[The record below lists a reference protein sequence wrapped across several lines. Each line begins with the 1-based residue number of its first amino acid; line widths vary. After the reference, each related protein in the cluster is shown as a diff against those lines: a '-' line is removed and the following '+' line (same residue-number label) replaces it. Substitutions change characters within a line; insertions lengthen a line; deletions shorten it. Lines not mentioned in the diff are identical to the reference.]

1 METRGKILLADDNE
15 ELLELLGGS
24 LQDEGFE
31 VKLAKNGAEALKILE
46 EEDFDLILTDVVMHN
61 VSGKELLEKV
71 QETKEYISVIL
82 MTAYAN
88 IDDAVACMKYGAFHY
103 LPKPVRLDEP
113 KVMKLIEEAIEKTR
127 LKKENKLL
135 KEKLKQLEESKTL
148 NIITVNQSMKNL
160 LERLKKVALFD
171 YPVLITG
178 ESGTG
183 KELFARAIHE
193 LSPRKDKPFIAINC
207 ASISPEIMEAEFFG
221 YKKGAFTGADKDKK
235 GVIEEADGGTL
246 FLDEIGEMPLNI
258 QSKFLR
264 FLQEK
269 KIRRIGEAVEKTI
282 NVRIIS
288 ATNRD
293 LEKLVKEGKFR
304 QDLYF
309 RISNIKIHIPPLR
322 ERRDDIPALIYHFI
336 EKFNKE
342 NAETKIIKGI
352 TPEALEILIN
362 YDWPGNVREL
372 EGAVSS
378 ACIFA
383 NEYINVEDLPDYI
396 IANSKNEFSF
406 AYNEA
411 KKTNEKKFMEKYLR
425 MLLTITKGNITQ
437 AAKLAEIERQSLQKL
452 LKKFKVNPE
461 EFRKRK

>member
-1 METRGKILLADDNE
+1 MENRGKILLVDDNE

-71 QETKEYISVIL
+71 KEKKGYISVIL

-88 IDDAVACMKYGAFHY
+88 IDDAVACMKNGAFHY

-127 LKKENKLL
+127 LKKENILL
-135 KEKLKQLEESKTL
+135 KEKLKQLEENKVSQ
-148 NIITVNQSMKNL
+148 IITVNKSMKNL

-183 KELFARAIHE
+183 KELFAKAIHQ

-235 GVIEEADGGTL
+235 GVIEEANGGTL
-246 FLDEIGEMPLNI
+246 FLDEIGELPLNI

-269 KIRRIGEAVEKTI
+269 KIRRIGEALEKPVD
-282 NVRIIS
+282 VRIIS
-288 ATNRD
+288 ATNKD

-304 QDLYF
+304 EDLYF

-322 ERRDDIPALIYHFI
+322 ERKDDIPALVYHFI

-342 NAETKIIKGI
+342 NADTKIIKGI
-352 TPEALEILIN
+352 TPEALEMLIN
-362 YDWPGNVREL
+362 YDWKGNVREL
-372 EGAVSS
+372 EASIKS

-383 NEYINVEDLPDYI
+383 DEYINVEDLPEHI
-396 IANSKNEFSF
+396 ITNSKKEFTF

-411 KKTNEKKFMEKYLR
+411 KKANEKKFMEKYLR
-425 MLLTITKGNITQ
+425 MLLTITNGNITH

-452 LKKFKVNPE
+452 LKKFEVNPE

>member
-1 METRGKILLADDNE
+1 MESKGKILLVDDNE

-31 VKLAKNGAEALKILE
+31 VTLAKNGAEALKILE
-46 EEDFDLILTDVVMHN
+46 KEDFDLILTDVVMHN
-61 VSGKELLEKV
+61 ISGKELLEKV
-71 QETKEYISVIL
+71 QQTKDYISVIL

-88 IDDAVACMKYGAFHY
+88 IDDAVSCMKHGAFHY

-127 LKKENKLL
+127 LKKENKQL
-135 KEKLKQLEESKTL
+135 KEKLKQLEESKSL

-183 KELFARAIHE
+183 KELFAKAIHN

-221 YKKGAFTGADKDKK
+221 YKKGSFTGADKDKK

-246 FLDEIGEMPLNI
+246 FLDEIGEMPLDI

-269 KIRRIGEAVEKTI
+269 KIRRIGEAIERPI

-293 LEKLVKEGKFR
+293 LEQLVKEGKFR
-304 QDLYF
+304 QDLFF
-309 RISNIKIHIPPLR
+309 RISSIKIHIPPLK
-322 ERRDDIPALIYHFI
+322 ERKDDIPALVYHFI

-342 NAETKIIKGI
+342 NVETKIVKGI
-352 TPEALEILIN
+352 VPEALEMLIN

-372 EGAVSS
+372 EAVVNS

-383 NEYINVEDLPDYI
+383 NEYIQIEDLPDYI
-396 IANSKNEFSF
+396 ISNPKTDFTF

-411 KKTNEKKFMEKYLR
+411 KKTNERKFMEKYLR
-425 MLLTITKGNITQ
+425 MLLTITKGNITH

-452 LKKFKVNPE
+452 LKKFGVNPE
-461 EFRKRK
+461 EFRKK

>member
-1 METRGKILLADDNE
+1 MEGKGKILLVDDNE

-24 LQDEGFE
+24 LEDEGFE

-71 QETKEYISVIL
+71 QETKEHISVIL

-88 IDDAVACMKYGAFHY
+88 IDDAVACMKHGAFHY
-103 LPKPVRLDEP
+103 LPKPIRLDEP

-127 LKKENKLL
+127 LKRENKLL
-135 KEKLKQLEESKTL
+135 KEKLKQLEESKVL

-160 LERLKKVALFD
+160 LERLKKVAMFD

-207 ASISPEIMEAEFFG
+207 ATISPEIMEAEFFG

-269 KIRRIGEAVEKTI
+269 KIRRIGEAVEKYV

-288 ATNRD
+288 ATNKD

-322 ERRDDIPALIYHFI
+322 ERKDDIPALIYHFI

-352 TPEALEILIN
+352 TPEALETLIN

-372 EGAVSS
+372 EGAINS

-383 NEYINVEDLPDYI
+383 SEYINVEDLPDYI

-452 LKKFKVNPE
+452 LKKFGVNPE

>member
-1 METRGKILLADDNE
+1 MENRGKILLVDDNE

-71 QETKEYISVIL
+71 QKTKDYISVIL

-88 IDDAVACMKYGAFHY
+88 IDDAVACMKDGAFHY

-135 KEKLKQLEESKTL
+135 KERLKQLEESKIL
-148 NIITVNQSMKNL
+148 SIITVNHSMKNL
-160 LERLKKVALFD
+160 LKNLKKVALFD
-171 YPVLITG
+171 YPVVITG

-207 ASISPEIMEAEFFG
+207 ASISPDIMEAEFFG

-246 FLDEIGEMPLNI
+246 FLDEIGEMPLDI

-269 KIRRIGEAVEKTI
+269 KIRRIGEAVEKPI
-282 NVRIIS
+282 DVRIIS
-288 ATNRD
+288 ATNRN
-293 LEKLVKEGKFR
+293 LEDLVKEGKFR

-309 RISNIKIHIPPLR
+309 RISSVKIHIPPLR
-322 ERRDDIPALIYHFI
+322 ERRDDIPVLIYHFI

-342 NAETKIIKGI
+342 NSKTKIIKGI

-362 YDWPGNVREL
+362 YDWPGNVREI
-372 EGAVSS
+372 EGAINN

-383 NEYINVEDLPDYI
+383 NEYINVKDLPNYI
-396 IANSKNEFSF
+396 ISNSKDEFSF
-406 AYNEA
+406 AYNKA
-411 KKTNEKKFMEKYLR
+411 KKANEKEFMEKYLR

>member
-1 METRGKILLADDNE
+1 MESKGKILLVDDNE

-31 VKLAKNGAEALKILE
+31 VTLAKNGAEALKILE
-46 EEDFDLILTDVVMHN
+46 KEDFDLILTDVVMHN
-61 VSGKELLEKV
+61 ISGKELLEKV
-71 QETKEYISVIL
+71 QQTKDYISVIL

-88 IDDAVACMKYGAFHY
+88 IDDAVSCMKHGAFHY

-127 LKKENKLL
+127 LKKENKQL
-135 KEKLKQLEESKTL
+135 KEKLKQLEESKSL

-183 KELFARAIHE
+183 KELFAKAIHN

-221 YKKGAFTGADKDKK
+221 YKKGSFTGADKDKK

-246 FLDEIGEMPLNI
+246 FLDEIGEMPLDI

-269 KIRRIGEAVEKTI
+269 KIRRIGEAIERPI

-293 LEKLVKEGKFR
+293 LEQLVKEGKFR
-304 QDLYF
+304 QDLFF
-309 RISNIKIHIPPLR
+309 RISSIKIHIPPLK
-322 ERRDDIPALIYHFI
+322 ERKDDIPALVYHFI

-342 NAETKIIKGI
+342 NAETKIVKGI
-352 TPEALEILIN
+352 VPEALEILIN

-372 EGAVSS
+372 EAVVNS

-383 NEYINVEDLPDYI
+383 NEYIQIEDLPDYI
-396 IANSKNEFSF
+396 ISNPKTDFTF

-411 KKTNEKKFMEKYLR
+411 KKTNERKFMEKYLR
-425 MLLTITKGNITQ
+425 MLLTITKGNITH

-452 LKKFKVNPE
+452 LKKFGVNPE
-461 EFRKRK
+461 EFRKK